1 MFTTQNSHRL
11 PSELEVMPF
20 ILRLMEFIG
29 LWGPPGQIV
38 RFLAAFGWGTM
49 IILFP
54 KAVLGIGSARFD
66 AIAKGIAEFIFE
78 GSLFVATAIFASK
91 RIAFERLIDGLK
103 EIFQRATNGPHS
115 NDCYVL
121 LLRQNLSI
129 NKFVKGYT
137 IYCCF
142 GPFVFCVPSL
152 AASHFRYWTHSGNQS
167 EPLIFELPMEQEFY
181 GLQIRTNFLHY
192 HIFVLLS
199 LFAYF
204 VCAYFLLVKVSV
216 HFIMIQYSSSTY
228 RLVALRIRKM
238 TESKEVT
245 QSELVDIVELH
256 RLAYRCSTLVEQICH
271 LPLALEFL
279 TCILFWCL
287 TMFYVSNNIDFN
299 LVNVMVLFWLSLL
312 ETFGYSYLGSKLTEQ
327 ADEVGAAIYDLPWFE
342 HSVELQRYYR
352 LMLQRVQRPTGIT
365 GAKFFVVQ
373 LATFGSV
380 VQMSYS
386 YYLVLKEALTMI

>member
-1 MFTTQNSHRL
+1 M
-11 PSELEVMPF
+11 
-20 ILRLMEFIG
+20 
-29 LWGPPGQIV
+29 
-38 RFLAAFGWGTM
+38 
-49 IILFP
+49 
-54 KAVLGIGSARFD
+54 
-66 AIAKGIAEFIFE
+66 
-78 GSLFVATAIFASK
+78 
-91 RIAFERLIDGLK
+91 
-103 EIFQRATNGPHS
+103 
-115 NDCYVL
+115 
-121 LLRQNLSI
+121 
-129 NKFVKGYT
+129 
-137 IYCCF
+137 
-142 GPFVFCVPSL
+142 
-152 AASHFRYWTHSGNQS
+152 
-167 EPLIFELPMEQEFY
+167 
-181 GLQIRTNFLHY
+181 
-192 HIFVLLS
+192 FVLLS

-204 VCAYFLLVKVSV
+204 ICAYFLLVKVSV

-238 TESKEVT
+238 AESKEVT
-245 QSELVDIVELH
+245 QSELVDI
-256 RLAYRCSTLVEQICH
+256 ICH

-327 ADEVGAAIYDLPWFE
+327 ADLVGAAIYDLPWYE

-352 LMLQRVQRPTGIT
+352 LMLQRVQRPTGVT

-386 YYLVLKEALTMI
+386 YYLVLKDVLTMI

>member
-1 MFTTQNSHRL
+1 MFTPPNRHRL

-20 ILRLMEFIG
+20 ILRAMEFTG
-29 LWGPPGQIV
+29 LWGSPVQIF

-54 KAVLGIGSARFD
+54 KAVLGIGSNRFD
-66 AIAKGIAEFIFE
+66 EIAKGIGELFFE
-78 GSLFVATAIFASK
+78 GNLYGATAIFALK
-91 RIAFERLIDGLK
+91 RTAFEQLIDGLR
-103 EIFQRATNGPHS
+103 EIFHRAMNGPHS
-115 NDCYVL
+115 NDCYDL

-129 NKFVKGYT
+129 NKFLKGFV

-142 GPFVFCVPSL
+142 GPSIFCVPSL

-181 GLQIRTNFLHY
+181 GLLVRTNFLHY
-192 HIFVLLS
+192 HIFVLCS
-199 LFAYF
+199 LFAYS
-204 VCAYFLLVKVSV
+204 VCGYFLLVKVSALLL
-216 HFIMIQYSSSTY
+216 MIQYSSSTY
-228 RLVALRIRKM
+228 RLVELRIRKM
-238 TESKEVT
+238 AESKEVT

-271 LPLALEFL
+271 LPLALAFL
-279 TCILFWCL
+279 TCILYFCL
-287 TMFYVSNNIDFN
+287 TLFYLSHNIGFN
-299 LVNVMVLFWLSLL
+299 LVNVMVLFGLTVL

-352 LMLQRVQRPTGIT
+352 LMLQRVQRPTEIT

-373 LATFGSV
+373 LATFGSA

-386 YYLVLKEALTMI
+386 YYLVLKDLFTMI